1 VLEAGGVSAGYQG
14 QAVVRD
20 IDLKVDEGEIVALLG
35 PNGAGKTT
43 TLLALAG
50 ELPCLAGSVRL
61 FGQTSREP
69 LFRRVRGG
77 LGFISDDRPVVMG
90 LSVRDNLRLKRNCL
104 DAGLAL
110 FPELATHLDRPVA
123 LLSGGQQQMVAMARA
138 LALGPKILLADELS
152 FGLAPMVVNRLFDA
166 LVAAAGNGVGVLLVE
181 QQVTHVLEIAHRA
194 FVLRNGRTA
203 VAHQSPPQTISGGHD
218 DLWEEGLDHRGYRAG
233 GPPHRGGPRDIQRGL
248 VRRALRGRP
257 REVGSGG
264 TGHDHG
270 KVGHGRR

>member
-1 VLEAGGVSAGYQG
+1 
-14 QAVVRD
+14 VRD
-20 IDLKVDEGEIVALLG
+20 IDLKVDAGEIVALLG

-61 FGQTSREP
+61 FGRTSREP

-104 DAGLAL
+104 EAGLAL
-110 FPELATHLDRPVA
+110 FPELAIHLDRPVA

-194 FVLRNGRTA
+194 VVLRNGRM
-203 VAHQSPPQTISGGHD
+203 VISGISAEVKADVARLEAAYLGGADDGHPPESTSD
-218 DLWEEGLDHRGYRAG
+218 DL
-233 GPPHRGGPRDIQRGL
+233 
-248 VRRALRGRP
+248 RRPL
-257 REVGSGG
+257 
-264 TGHDHG
+264 
-270 KVGHGRR
+270 

>member
-194 FVLRNGRTA
+194 FVLRNGRM
-203 VAHQSPPQTISGGHD
+203 VISGTSAEVKADVTRLEAAYLGGADGGRTPESTSD
-218 DLWEEGLDHRGYRAG
+218 DLR
-233 GPPHRGGPRDIQRGL
+233 
-248 VRRALRGRP
+248 RP
-257 REVGSGG
+257 R
-264 TGHDHG
+264 
-270 KVGHGRR
+270 